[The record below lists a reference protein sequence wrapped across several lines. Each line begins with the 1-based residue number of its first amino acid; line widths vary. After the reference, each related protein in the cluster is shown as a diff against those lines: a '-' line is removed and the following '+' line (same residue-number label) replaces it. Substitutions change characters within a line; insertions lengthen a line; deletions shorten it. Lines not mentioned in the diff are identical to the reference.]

1 MASPDLQ
8 RIPLRHR
15 FHVRIS
21 GIYAAAAFIGLAAL
35 AAMFYTV
42 AVDAEMRGLKRE
54 LLSAVM
60 ALAAFADAEA
70 IVPLSDAEGETGG
83 AEEALIE
90 RVAKIQAVHPEFE
103 SIYVLI
109 PTDREAI
116 FRFAFDSTFDD
127 ENAIPGEEYD
137 ASDLPYMLQGLD
149 EPVVEPEPYRD
160 EWGLFLSAYAP
171 ILDSTGSSVGLI
183 GIDVNAVRIDAIKR
197 RIAMFTLSVLFG
209 AGLLLILVTVLVGR
223 NVRQPLGAVMRA
235 SNSIAEGRFDSNVVI
250 NRPDEF
256 GLLGENFNVMASG
269 LKEREFIRQ
278 TFGKYVSEGVAKQLL
293 DDPGG
298 AMLGG
303 EEREVTVLLS
313 DIRGYSTISENLKPG
328 QVVTML
334 NAYLGSMNGVIDD
347 NQGCVIEYL
356 GDAIMAAFGA
366 PNDLENHQ
374 EWALKC
380 AMAMRTRLVEMNEEW
395 SRTGLAAF
403 WRQHGVDQ
411 LTARVGLHS
420 GKAIAGNLG
429 SHLRMKYAVI
439 GATVNLSARLEALN
453 KELGTDIL
461 VSQSVYDRLS
471 PELKELGTDQGAHS
485 VKGFEK
491 PVQVYS
497 F

>member
-1 MASPDLQ
+1 MAAPDFR

-21 GIYAAAAFIGLAAL
+21 AIYAAAAFIGLFAL
-35 AAMFYTV
+35 AVMFYSV
-42 AVDAEMRGLKRE
+42 AVDSEMRGLKRE
-54 LLSAVM
+54 LLSTAM
-60 ALAAFADAEA
+60 ALAAFTDAD
-70 IVPLSDAEGETGG
+70 VVVSLSQGETDG
-83 AEEALIE
+83 AEEVLIE
-90 RVAKIQAVHPEFE
+90 RVAAIQAVHPEFQ
-103 SIYVLI
+103 SIYALV
-109 PTDREAI
+109 PTGRPGI
-116 FRFAFDSTFDD
+116 FRFAFDSTLDD
-127 ENAIPGEEYD
+127 DNASPGEEYD
-137 ASDLPYMLQGLD
+137 GSDLPYMLRGLD
-149 EPVVEPEPYRD
+149 EPVVEPEPFRD

-171 ILDSTGSSVGLI
+171 VRDASGASVGVVGVDLQ
-183 GIDVNAVRIDAIKR
+183 AVRIDLMRR
-197 RIAMFTLSVLFG
+197 RIAVFTLSVLFG
-209 AGLLLILVTVLVGR
+209 AGLLLVFVTMVVGR
-223 NVRQPLGAVMRA
+223 NVRRPLGAVMRA
-235 SNSIAEGRFDSNVVI
+235 SSSIAEGQFDANVAI
-250 NRPDEF
+250 DRPDEF

-269 LKEREFIRQ
+269 LKDREFIRA

-293 DDPGG
+293 EDPGG

-313 DIRGYSTISENLKPG
+313 DIRGYSTISENLAPG

-366 PNDLENHQ
+366 PNDVDNHQ

-403 WRQHGVDQ
+403 WRQHGVEQ
-411 LTARVGLHS
+411 LTARIGLHS
-420 GKAIAGNLG
+420 GNAIAGNLG

-461 VSQSVYDRLS
+461 VSQAVYDNLS
-471 PELKELGTDQGAHS
+471 PELQAQGTDQGVHS
-485 VKGFEK
+485 VKGFEQ